1 MGFSVFL
8 MSFTGEKN
16 RLLLSSTHILLFLAL
31 NTVTGGVWVN
41 RYLCPLILH
50 LSISGQIRWLALN
63 GTVGLALMWV
73 FNRSGMDSRWVVFS
87 THSVGYV
94 LLALVVVIMILV
106 FGGVV
111 LVWSH
116 LIDFLKE
123 ILVRYPEVK
132 EEISENK
139 VLEQVLIR

>member
-1 MGFSVFL
+1 MVLSQKSINLNKKNVL
-8 MSFTGEKN
+8 SLTG
-16 RLLLSSTHILLFLAL
+16 
-31 NTVTGGVWVN
+31 
-41 RYLCPLILH
+41 
-50 LSISGQIRWLALN
+50 QMRWLALN
-63 GTVGLALMWV
+63 GIVGLALMWV
-73 FNRSGMDSRWVVFS
+73 FNQSGMDSRWVVFS

-94 LLALVVVIMILV
+94 LLAVVLIIMILV

-123 ILVRYPEVK
+123 ILVRYPEVQ

-139 VLEQVLIR
+139 VLEQVLIRYVGHQTIIPTSHLPIYLHWFTYCMI

>member
-1 MGFSVFL
+1 MVLSQKSINLNKKNVL
-8 MSFTGEKN
+8 SLTG
-16 RLLLSSTHILLFLAL
+16 
-31 NTVTGGVWVN
+31 
-41 RYLCPLILH
+41 
-50 LSISGQIRWLALN
+50 QMRWLALN
-63 GTVGLALMWV
+63 GIVGLALMWV
-73 FNRSGMDSRWVVFS
+73 FNQSGMDSRWVVFS

-94 LLALVVVIMILV
+94 LLAVVLIIMILV

-123 ILVRYPEVK
+123 ILVRYPEVQ

-139 VLEQVLIR
+139 VLEQVLIRYVGHQTIIPTLHLPIYQHWFTYCMI

>member
-1 MGFSVFL
+1 MYSV
-8 MSFTGEKN
+8 
-16 RLLLSSTHILLFLAL
+16 
-31 NTVTGGVWVN
+31 
-41 RYLCPLILH
+41 
-50 LSISGQIRWLALN
+50 GQMRWLALN
-63 GTVGLALMWV
+63 GVVGLALLWV
-73 FNRSGMDSRWVVFS
+73 FNQSGMDSRWVVFS

-94 LLALVVVIMILV
+94 LLAVVLIIMILV

-123 ILVRYPEVK
+123 ILVRYPEVQ

-139 VLEQVLIR
+139 VLEQVLIRYVGCRNIASPHELFGLDYTTSMTSKRYRRC

>member
-1 MGFSVFL
+1 LSVFADYRDIEDETL
-8 MSFTGEKN
+8 LTLYLERRVLEYTSLTDERFLRIILTFT
-16 RLLLSSTHILLFLAL
+16 A
-31 NTVTGGVWVN
+31 
-41 RYLCPLILH
+41 
-50 LSISGQIRWLALN
+50 GQMRWLALN
-63 GTVGLALMWV
+63 GVVGLALLWV
-73 FNRSGMDSRWVVFS
+73 FNQSGMDSQWVVFS

-94 LLALVVVIMILV
+94 LLAVVLIIMILV

-123 ILVRYPEVK
+123 ILVRYPEVQ

-139 VLEQVLIR
+139 VLEQVLIRYAGHNVIR

>member
-1 MGFSVFL
+1 MDD
-8 MSFTGEKN
+8 
-16 RLLLSSTHILLFLAL
+16 SSHTLFE
-31 NTVTGGVWVN
+31 
-41 RYLCPLILH
+41 
-50 LSISGQIRWLALN
+50 GQIRWLALN
-63 GTVGLALMWV
+63 GIVGLALMWV

-94 LLALVVVIMILV
+94 LLALVVIIMILV

-132 EEISENK
+132 QEISENK

>member
-1 MGFSVFL
+1 MI
-8 MSFTGEKN
+8 T
-16 RLLLSSTHILLFLAL
+16 
-31 NTVTGGVWVN
+31 
-41 RYLCPLILH
+41 
-50 LSISGQIRWLALN
+50 GQIRWLALN
-63 GTVGLALMWV
+63 GTVGLALMWM

-94 LLALVVVIMILV
+94 LLAVVIVIMILV

-111 LVWSH
+111 LVWTH

-132 EEISENK
+132 NEISENK
-139 VLEQVLIR
+139 VLEQVLIRLVVYEFVLHIDHWEDTFSPDHVFNLSDFVSPLDLVDHGSDQRNCLVSH